1 MKFRAKKTWIY
12 LKELNL
18 YEVIH
23 FSFDKINTMNKN
35 EYKPNKEAS
44 NI

>member
-1 MKFRAKKTWIY
+1 MKFRTKKIMIY
-12 LKELNL
+12 LKRPNL

-23 FSFDKINTMNKN
+23 FLFDKINTMNKN
-35 EYKPNKEAS
+35 EYKPNKEDS